1 MSRDAVD
8 EAPDDVREEYQIIET
23 ERAEWE
29 AKEKEALKTGRPLEG
44 SSPIDPRSLD
54 ELQAEMDT
62 QRANLEMN
70 LSTNPGVVEQYEKR
84 KRDVRRISLIISE
97 HLKLT
102 HICDRL
108 RYLKILLL
116 KGRRKRK
123 ESPGISKTPE

>member
-8 EAPDDVREEYQIIET
+8 EAPDDVREEYQVIET

-44 SSPIDPRSLD
+44 PSPVGPRSLD

-84 KRDVRRISLIISE
+84 KRDVRRISLTIPQ
-97 HLKLT
+97 
-102 HICDRL
+102 
-108 RYLKILLL
+108 Y
-116 KGRRKRK
+116 
-123 ESPGISKTPE
+123 